1 MFKRSL
7 AVVAVISLITILPGR
22 LMPASFTT
30 HADEKADKKS
40 SCSTCPASSQDRQAE
55 LASKLG
61 TLGQRTQISPFIPL
75 KSSIF
80 EGATV
85 NLVSTAT
92 GRLSFAVND
101 LNVPG
106 AVPLVFQR
114 TYVSDRIADV
124 GLGEGWSFV
133 YNDQIKVAGNAA
145 ILTDSSGLGTS
156 FRRDGQSQRFVAPV
170 DNPGTHQQF
179 EVSSADTIIERVA
192 QMSRVYKKIGEAY
205 RLSQITSS
213 QVNITITHDRRGNIT
228 RIANNPGGTIIL
240 QWSDEK
246 DARLLGVTDSSG
258 GHVSFRQDGHRLRAA
273 IDSANAHWDYDY
285 ADGKLKRATDPL
297 GRTLLRVGYD
307 REGRVI
313 EAGDA
318 VGAHRYNYNF
328 TSGSVS
334 RRTVVTDAMN
344 AVTTYEHTERGA
356 LVSMSDDEGRSARIE
371 YNAANR
377 PVSISDSQGN
387 ESAFAYDSQ
396 NRLVRQTVNGN
407 TERAYVYDAAGRV
420 SSTGD
425 EAERSDLTLDAQGNV
440 IASRSGDS
448 ANAFTATYNGRSQL
462 TSVSAADGRKISF
475 EYDANGNE
483 TARTYSGIGRFEQ
496 GYDAAGRRVFERL
509 PSGVVYNYEHDARG
523 RIAKESDNR
532 GRSVRAERDAS
543 GALVGLVAPDG
554 KWVRATRDEAG
565 RIVKLSA
572 SNGRSRQFAYDAR
585 GALTDYTN
593 ARGKRSKLTYDRRGR
608 LQNIAESDGVSYK
621 YNYDRNDRLVSVKRT
636 SKAEGVLARFSHAL
650 QGEDYAPWCFGG
662 SDWFM
667 EGFNMNDSPTFGF
680 GDMTDYGSDC
690 SDDPFGGFDGWG
702 DFGGGFDDGSGWY
715 GGGWLGG
722 PETCAQCIARNVE
735 ACRLAA
741 RACILNTGGVSLGVL
756 AGCTLAGLAI
766 PIAGLILCSG
776 LVLSGNLMALV
787 ACANNRAACELQ
799 ARNNCPQCNTP

>member
-1 MFKRSL
+1 MFKRFL
-7 AVVAVISLITILPGR
+7 ATILMFSISILFPGR
-22 LMPASFTT
+22 LMPVGTAAPGDKRS
-30 HADEKADKKS
+30 EKKS
-40 SCSTCPASSQDRQAE
+40 SCATCPANSQDRQAE

-61 TLGQRTQISPFIPL
+61 TLGQRTQVSPFIPL
-75 KSSIF
+75 KNSIF
-80 EGATV
+80 EGAPV

-124 GLGEGWSFV
+124 GLDEGWSFV

-145 ILTDSSGLGTS
+145 ILTDSSGLDTS
-156 FRRDGQSQRFVAPV
+156 FRRDGQNPRFVAPV

-179 EVSSADTIIERVA
+179 EVSGADTIIERVA

-213 QVNITITHDRRGNIT
+213 QVNITITHDQQGNIT
-228 RIANNPGGTIIL
+228 RIANDPGGTIIL

-246 DARLLGVTDSSG
+246 DARLLTVTDSSG

-273 IDSANAHWDYDY
+273 IDSAKAHWEYDY

-297 GRTLLRVGYD
+297 GRTLLRVCYD
-307 REGRVI
+307 RAGHVI

-318 VGAHRYNYNF
+318 VGAHRYDYNF

-334 RRTVVTDAMN
+334 QRTVVTDAMN

-356 LVSMSDDEGRSARIE
+356 LVSVSDDEGRSARIE
-371 YNAANR
+371 YNAASR
-377 PVSISDSQGN
+377 PVSMSDSQGN
-387 ESAFAYDSQ
+387 EAAFAYDSQ

-448 ANAFTATYNGRSQL
+448 ANNFSATYNGRGQL
-462 TSVSAADGRKISF
+462 TSVSAADGRTMSF

-496 GYDAAGRRVFERL
+496 GYDAAGRRVVERL
-509 PSGVVYNYEHDARG
+509 SSGLVYNYEHDARG

-543 GALVGLVAPDG
+543 GALIGLVSPDG
-554 KWVRATRDEAG
+554 KWVRAMRDEAG

-593 ARGKRSKLTYDRRGR
+593 AHGKRSKLRYDRRGR
-608 LQNIAESDGVSYK
+608 LQNVTDSDGISYK
-621 YNYDRNDRLVSVKRT
+621 YDYDRKDRLVSVKRT
-636 SKAEGVLARFSHAL
+636 GKAEGVIARLAHAL
-650 QGEDYAPWCFGG
+650 QGADYAPWCFGG
-662 SDWFM
+662 SDGFM
-667 EGFNMNDSPTFGF
+667 EGFNMTDSPTFGF
-680 GDMTDYGSDC
+680 GDSLNYGFDC
-690 SDDPFGGFDGWG
+690 SDDPFGGFGGGDGG
-702 DFGGGFDDGSGWY
+702 FGFDDGSGWY
-715 GGGWLGG
+715 GGGWVGG
-722 PETCAQCIARNVE
+722 PETCAQCMARNIE
-735 ACRLAA
+735 ACRRSYNGCITAATGISWAALLGCGLAA
-741 RACILNTGGVSLGVL
+741 LTLLGVWVCGGVLF
-756 AGCTLAGLAI
+756 
-766 PIAGLILCSG
+766 
-776 LVLSGNLMALV
+776 SGNLLAMA
-787 ACANNRAACELQ
+787 ACANSRASCELQ
-799 ARNNCPQCNTP
+799 ARNNCPQCNNP